1 MTLATAAEN
10 AAGWWTRT
18 GVADTS
24 DLTGCFTFPLL
35 GAPWEHACGTLRSST
50 VTIDVIIPA
59 WNSAGSLGACLDAL
73 ALSSLNRLAPHRLR
87 VVVCDDGS
95 TDATQAGLRGRRHDL
110 NLVVVRQ
117 DNHGQSFAINTAL
130 SVAEADVV
138 VLCDSDMLLGC
149 GTLDEIAAR
158 HERWPDVVC
167 AGFRS
172 DIDPAALPH
181 GPDELTQLIHTEAVS
196 GDNRFRFHMPT
207 LVPNM
212 MAATGWLTRLGEGRH
227 LLDCEGTRWPRHRYV
242 YGCLFS
248 VSRELMAAANGMPEI
263 VPRWGY
269 QDTLMAA
276 RLESLGAFVLP
287 VTTAW
292 GWHVAH
298 EIRHADQWFQYRR
311 NSLAYAEILGQ
322 KTDDLPWRVSAEAPP
337 EHEVWSVDG
346 VEAVTQKEFAVGSTP
361 ELLHA
366 LGLWAECLDRLGPE
380 PATPREALIAD
391 ECKLRLGRVDELSDA
406 PATASL
412 WHALALLRTGR
423 TEQAAAALRR
433 CMDTVDTVDG
443 PDPVTSYAI
452 SASPPELRFLGAH
465 FEANGMPEIA
475 RLHRD
480 VAVLL
485 DPSLRRA
492 ET

>member
-1 MTLATAAEN
+1 MTLATAAEDT
-10 AAGWWTRT
+10 AGWWTRA

-24 DLTGCFTFPLL
+24 DLTDCFTFPLL

-95 TDATQAGLRGRRHDL
+95 TDTTQTDLRARGRDL

-149 GTLDEIAAR
+149 GALDEIAAR

-172 DIDPAALPH
+172 DIDAAALPD
-181 GPDELTQLIHTEAVS
+181 GPDELTELIHAEAVS

-212 MAATGWLTRLGEGRH
+212 MAATGWLTHLGGGRH

-287 VTTAW
+287 VTTVW

-311 NSLAYAEILGQ
+311 NSLAYAEILAQ
-322 KTDDLPWRVSAEAPP
+322 KTEDLSWRVSADVPP
-337 EHEVWSVDG
+337 EREVWSIDG
-346 VEAVTQKEFAVGSTP
+346 AEAVTQPEYPVRETA

-366 LGLWAECLDRLGPE
+366 LGFWDACLDRIGA

-391 ECKLRLGRVDELSDA
+391 ECKLRLGRVDELSAA

-423 TEQAAAALRR
+423 TAEARTALLR
-433 CMDTVDTVDG
+433 CVDTVDG

-452 SASPPELRFLGAH
+452 SASPPELRYLGAH
-465 FEANGMPEIA
+465 FAANGMPEIA
-475 RLHRD
+475 RIHRD

-485 DPSLRRA
+485 DPSLKEA
-492 ET
+492 QS